1 MGKGMLA
8 LAAATVAALAVA
20 GSAVA
25 LPGRTH
31 VQHAGLV
38 LLRGDRVLEQNFALA
53 PGVPV
58 RMTVTNYTSEFH
70 TFTVPAL
77 HVSKLIA
84 PAHGTTPATTTFTFT
99 PLGWGAFAWTCLL
112 CPSGAHGR
120 PHAMGGTMYAI
131 IDPSILP

>member
-8 LAAATVAALAVA
+8 LASVAVVALAAA
-20 GSAVA
+20 GSAA
-25 LPGRTH
+25 TAPSRPH

-58 RMTVTNYTSEFH
+58 RMAVTNYTTEFH

-77 HVSKLIA
+77 HISKLIF
-84 PAHGTTPATTTFTFT
+84 PAHGTTPRTTTFTFT
-99 PLGWGAFAWTCLL
+99 PRGYGAFAWTCLI
-112 CPSGAHGR
+112 CPSGAHGY

-131 IDPSILP
+131 IDPSVLP